1 MFFFKG
7 VSVLVAPNIPLHVG
21 MESRQQFCLQ
31 TPPSMERMPLQYT
44 VCVGHN
50 IRAVH
55 QESMQ
60 QLSTARRE
68 LPNMDVLRYKPF
80 YHLHC

>member
-1 MFFFKG
+1 
-7 VSVLVAPNIPLHVG
+7 APNIPLHVG
-21 MESRQQFCLQ
+21 LESRQQFCLQ

-68 LPNMDVLRYKPF
+68 LPNMD
-80 YHLHC
+80 